1 MKLNRLG
8 YLIGEGMKGIFSHGF
23 RSFATV
29 TIIVAC
35 LVIMGSFSLLS
46 INVDSII
53 EDLEQQSEVLAFV
66 DETYPEADARALE
79 AAVRATA
86 NVRDVKFITRGEAM
100 ESYKAQFED
109 QSIFETVDESVF
121 RDRYVIHLNDVTRM
135 GETRSALR
143 QIPGIVDVSA
153 HEELAEGVVTVR
165 NVVSAVTVVLVI
177 ILLVVSIFIIANTI
191 KLAAFTRRE
200 EIAIMKMVG
209 ASNGFIRLPYI
220 VEGLALGLIGGLV
233 AFLLEWA
240 IYKVVMGKVMAG
252 SAGVLFKLIPFTDIF
267 TPMLMLY
274 LGVGLAVGAIGGAM
288 AIRNYLKV

>member
-1 MKLNRLG
+1 MKLNRFA
-8 YLIGEGMKGIFSHGF
+8 YLLGEGLKGIFSHGF

-79 AAVRATA
+79 PAVRATA

-109 QSIFETVDESVF
+109 QTIFDTVDESVF

-135 GETRSALR
+135 GETRSALK

-209 ASNGFIRLPYI
+209 ASNGFIRLPYV
-220 VEGLALGLIGGLV
+220 VEGLALGLIGGLI

-252 SAGVLFKLIPFTDIF
+252 IAGVLFKLLPFAVIF
-267 TPMLMLY
+267 TPMLLLY

>member
-1 MKLNRLG
+1 M
-8 YLIGEGMKGIFSHGF
+8 GEGLKGIFSHGF

-252 SAGVLFKLIPFTDIF
+252 IAGVLFKLIPFTDIF

>member
-1 MKLNRLG
+1 MKLNRFA
-8 YLIGEGMKGIFSHGF
+8 YLLGEGLKGIFSHGF

-46 INVDSII
+46 INVDSMI

-66 DETYPEADARALE
+66 DETYTEADARALE

-86 NVRDVKFITRGEAM
+86 NVREVKFITRAEAM

-143 QIPGIVDVSA
+143 QIPGIADVSA

-209 ASNGFIRLPYI
+209 
-220 VEGLALGLIGGLV
+220 EGHQCHR
-233 AFLLEWA
+233 
-240 IYKVVMGKVMAG
+240 Y
-252 SAGVLFKLIPFTDIF
+252 VL
-267 TPMLMLY
+267 
-274 LGVGLAVGAIGGAM
+274 
-288 AIRNYLKV
+288 

>member
-1 MKLNRLG
+1 MKLNRFG
-8 YLIGEGMKGIFSHGF
+8 YLLCEGLKGIFSHGF

-66 DETYPEADARALE
+66 DETYTEADARALE
-79 AAVRATA
+79 AAVRATD
-86 NVRDVKFITRGEAM
+86 NVREVKFITRGEAM

-109 QSIFETVDESVF
+109 QSIFETVDESVL
-121 RDRYVIHLNDVTRM
+121 RDRYVVHLNDVTRM
-135 GETRSALR
+135 RDTESALK
-143 QIPGIVDVSA
+143 QIPGIVDVNA

-177 ILLVVSIFIIANTI
+177 ILLVVSVFIIANTI

-209 ASNGFIRLPYI
+209 ASNSFIRLPYI

-252 SAGVLFKLIPFTDIF
+252 IAGVLFKLIPFGEIF
-267 TPMLMLY
+267 APMLVLY

>member
-1 MKLNRLG
+1 M
-8 YLIGEGMKGIFSHGF
+8 GEGLKGIFSHGF

-143 QIPGIVDVSA
+143 QIPGIVDVNA

-177 ILLVVSIFIIANTI
+177 ILLVVSVFIIANTI

-220 VEGLALGLIGGLV
+220 VEGLALGLIGGLI
-233 AFLLEWA
+233 AFFLEWA

-252 SAGVLFKLIPFTDIF
+252 IAGVLFKLIPFAEIF

-274 LGVGLAVGAIGGAM
+274 LGVGLAVGALGGAM

>member
-1 MKLNRLG
+1 MKLNRFG
-8 YLIGEGMKGIFSHGF
+8 YLLCEGLKGIFSHGF

-66 DETYPEADARALE
+66 DETYTEADARALE

-86 NVRDVKFITRGEAM
+86 NVRDARFITRSEAM
-100 ESYKAQFED
+100 ESYMAQFED
-109 QSIFETVDESVF
+109 KSIFESVDESVF

-143 QIPGIVDVSA
+143 QIPGIADVSA

-209 ASNGFIRLPYI
+209 ASNGFIRLPYV
-220 VEGLALGLIGGLV
+220 VEGLALGLMGGLI

-252 SAGVLFKLIPFTDIF
+252 IAGVLFKLIPFSEIF
-267 TPMLMLY
+267 APMLLLY
-274 LGVGLAVGAIGGAM
+274 LGVGLAVGALGGAM

>member
-1 MKLNRLG
+1 M
-8 YLIGEGMKGIFSHGF
+8 GEGLKGIFSHGF

-86 NVRDVKFITRGEAM
+86 NVREVKFITRGEAM

-220 VEGLALGLIGGLV
+220 VEGLALGLIGGLI

-252 SAGVLFKLIPFTDIF
+252 IAGVLFKLIPFADIF